1 MISEKGTPV
10 ETKII
15 DLIFDS
21 TPIMVLG
28 MFASFAALLTS
39 KKHLSIRVGIGV
51 FATASLTV
59 LACDMI
65 ALEQGLSINLRIFT
79 GVVGGFCARDIV
91 KLFQDKYKQFVERKL
106 P

>member
-1 MISEKGTPV
+1 MISEKGAPV

-15 DLIFDS
+15 DMIFES

-28 MFASFAALLTS
+28 MFASFAALLTG

-51 FATASLTV
+51 FATASLAV

-65 ALEQGLSINLRIFT
+65 ALEQGLSINMRIFF

-91 KLFQDKYKQFVERKL
+91 KLIQEKYKQWIERKL